1 MALLLT
7 DGSEITKPKKMG
19 MRMEKC
25 LFGQQELDVP
35 EVMMEDVRLFNI
47 ILYSTFCILYYLCW
61 QFCLLSNFR
70 LCVCISV
77 QLFTIVVLYFYVN
90 QYCIIGAIYV
100 YKCTFFFCWC
110 YDVYLVVRRTRLST
124 YGDRAFPVAAS
135 RVWNSL
141 PHHGHCQ
148 FSALVWRLI
157 SSAVVFL
164 DNITVVS
171 AKWHLSFWTH

>member
-100 YKCTFFFCWC
+100 YKCTFFFC
-110 YDVYLVVRRTRLST
+110 
-124 YGDRAFPVAAS
+124 
-135 RVWNSL
+135 
-141 PHHGHCQ
+141 
-148 FSALVWRLI
+148 
-157 SSAVVFL
+157 
-164 DNITVVS
+164 
-171 AKWHLSFWTH
+171 